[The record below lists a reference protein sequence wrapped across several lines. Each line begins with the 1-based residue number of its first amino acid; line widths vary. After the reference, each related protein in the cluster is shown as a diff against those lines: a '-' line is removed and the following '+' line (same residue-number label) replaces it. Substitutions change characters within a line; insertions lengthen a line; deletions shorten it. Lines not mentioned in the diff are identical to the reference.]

1 LVTYVSMSSSPAE
14 SRAGEGR
21 ANPRRAL
28 IEQEIYEQASRLF
41 AERGFAGT
49 SFQDIAD
56 AVGLTRPALYHY
68 VKNKDEL
75 LARLVAEFTVDP
87 AASIAAEAARTDRD
101 PAQKIRAI
109 VAANVRRQGEHAD
122 RFRLL
127 IRSEADLPA
136 DIAASYAANR
146 RAVLRSVAGVIGEGV
161 RSGIFREVDPRV
173 AALGVLG
180 LSNWVAWWYQPGG
193 HDDLAKICE
202 ELADQAVAGLRRRD
216 AGAPAQSVT
225 EAIGGL
231 RDGLDRLERLLPP

>member
-1 LVTYVSMSSSPAE
+1 MSSSPA
-14 SRAGEGR
+14 AAAPEGR

-28 IEQEIYEQASRLF
+28 VEQEIYEQATRLF

-75 LARLVAEFTVDP
+75 LARLVAEFTADP
-87 AASIAAEAARTDRD
+87 ATSIATEAARTDRD
-101 PAQKIRAI
+101 PVQKIRAI
-109 VAANVRRQGEHAD
+109 VAANVRRQGEHAE

-136 DIAASYAANR
+136 EISASYAANR
-146 RAVLRSVAGVIGEGV
+146 RSVLRSIATVIDDGV
-161 RSGIFREVDPRV
+161 RSGAFREVDPRV

-180 LSNWVAWWYQPGG
+180 ITNWVAWWYQPDG
-193 HDDLAKICE
+193 HDDLAKVCE
-202 ELADQAVAGLRRRD
+202 ELADLAVAGLRRAGD
-216 AGAPAQSVT
+216 GAPAQSVA
-225 EAIGGL
+225 EAIGSL
-231 RDGLDRLERLLPP
+231 REDINRLERLLPP